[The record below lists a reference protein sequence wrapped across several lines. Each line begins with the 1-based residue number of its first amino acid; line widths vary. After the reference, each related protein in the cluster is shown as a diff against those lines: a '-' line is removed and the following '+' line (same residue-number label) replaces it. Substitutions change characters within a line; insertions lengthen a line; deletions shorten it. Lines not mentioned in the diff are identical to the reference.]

1 MVRERLLAVAEPA
14 LGVVVA
20 AEEEGEDEEEEE
32 GDDCVAGGHAGLG
45 VC

>member
-1 MVRERLLAVAEPA
+1 MVGERLLAVAEPA

-20 AEEEGEDEEEEE
+20 AEEEGEDEEEEQ
-32 GDDCVAGGHAGLG
+32 GDDRVAGGHAGLR